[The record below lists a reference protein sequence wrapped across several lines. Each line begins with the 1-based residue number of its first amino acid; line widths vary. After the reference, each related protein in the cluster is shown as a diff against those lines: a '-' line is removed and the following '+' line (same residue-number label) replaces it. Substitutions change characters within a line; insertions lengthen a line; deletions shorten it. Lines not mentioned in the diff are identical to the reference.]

1 MKSAA
6 EVFFNLLFC
15 ETNFFIPYFLTVISF
30 EIVDKHIVGALSESA
45 ESLKKLLLEDTVDSG
60 VFVLLFFITFYYAIA
75 ELKSFSSFSTLVNKW
90 LRMRSARSKKRPSI
104 SQKSLPL
111 TRVSSRFISGSL

>member
-1 MKSAA
+1 MFSSEREAYFVKSAA

-15 ETNFFIPYFLTVISF
+15 ETNFFTPFFLTVISF

-60 VFVLLFFITFYYAIA
+60 VFVLLFFIAFYY
-75 ELKSFSSFSTLVNKW
+75 
-90 LRMRSARSKKRPSI
+90 
-104 SQKSLPL
+104 
-111 TRVSSRFISGSL
+111 